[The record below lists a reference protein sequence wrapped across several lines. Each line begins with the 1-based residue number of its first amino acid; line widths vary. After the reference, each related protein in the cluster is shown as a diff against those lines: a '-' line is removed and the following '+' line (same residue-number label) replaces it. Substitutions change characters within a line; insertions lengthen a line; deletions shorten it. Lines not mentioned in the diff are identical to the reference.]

1 MPVCAMAACAS
12 EPEFAI
18 AFGMERAIERLLFST
33 RWLLAP
39 IYLGLAVL
47 LAVISLH
54 FLHELA
60 ILVWGVMHLE
70 ERDLIL
76 AVLSFVDIALVA
88 GLVVMVMLSGYEN
101 FVSKLDIEDTSKNLA
116 WLGKLDAGSL
126 KLKVAASIV
135 AISSIHLLR
144 AFMNV
149 HDVANDKLILLIATH
164 LTFVVSALLLTLMDR
179 MSSHEK
185 P

>member
-1 MPVCAMAACAS
+1 
-12 EPEFAI
+12 
-18 AFGMERAIERLLFST
+18 MERTIERLLFAA
-33 RWLLAP
+33 RRLLAP

-47 LAVISLH
+47 LGVISIH
-54 FLHELA
+54 FIHELVVM
-60 ILVWGVMHLE
+60 VWGVMHLE
-70 ERDLIL
+70 EHDLIL
-76 AVLSFVDIALVA
+76 AALSFVDIALVS
-88 GLVVMVMLSGYEN
+88 GLIVMVMLSGYEN
-101 FVSKLDIEDTSKNLA
+101 FVSKLDLADAERSLA

-149 HDVANDKLILLIATH
+149 HDVSNDKLILLIVTH
-164 LTFVVSALLLTLMDR
+164 LTFVVSALLLAVMDR
-179 MSSHEK
+179 MMSGHTK